1 MKVFLDPG
9 HGGKDPG
16 AVGNG
21 LKEKGL
27 TLAIARQTGKLLEAQ
42 GVDVLYSRTGDVFV
56 GLSER
61 AAMANQLGAHVFVS
75 IHINSATNTTARGV
89 ETFSYPGS
97 AQGERLA
104 RAVQNA
110 IVQAKIFSH
119 NRGIK
124 TADFAVLRETAMPA
138 ALVELGFIVNAQ
150 DAKLLGERQADIA
163 QAIAKGIMGYLGVQP
178 KAPAPK
184 SAPPKTKTESDLAW
198 EWAKAKGLLDGT
210 RERDGVIRLDLAV
223 VLKRFADKAGLRI

>member
-1 MKVFLDPG
+1 MIRAWWKG
-9 HGGKDPG
+9 SGGYG
-16 AVGNG
+16 TAGRR
-21 LKEKGL
+21 L
-27 TLAIARQTGKLLEAQ
+27 TLAIALQVGKLLSAQ
-42 GVDVLYSRTGDVFV
+42 GADVLYSRTGDVFV
-56 GLSER
+56 DLPER
-61 AAMANQLGAHVFVS
+61 AAMANRLGAHVFVS
-75 IHINSATNTTARGV
+75 IHINSATNTAARGI
-89 ETFSYPGS
+89 ETYSYPGS
-97 AQGERLA
+97 APGERLA
-104 RAVQNA
+104 RSIQNA
-110 IVQAKIFSH
+110 IVQAKVFGH

-124 TADFAVLRETAMPA
+124 TANFAVLRETAMPA

-210 RERDGVIRLDLAV
+210 RPKDPILREDFAV

>member
-1 MKVFLDPG
+1 MRVFLDPG

-16 AVGNG
+16 AMGNG

-178 KAPAPK
+178 KAPAPPEQPT
-184 SAPPKTKTESDLAW
+184 ARLEGDLAW
-198 EWAKAKGLLDGT
+198 EWAKNRGLLDGT
-210 RERDGVIRLDLAV
+210 RPADPVLRRDFAV
-223 VLKRFADKAGLRI
+223 MLKRAFDKAGLKL